1 MKCVLIISLLF
12 DIIFIYVDKVFIK
25 YINNILFKVGFIG
38 EDYNED

>member
-1 MKCVLIISLLF
+1 MKCILIISLLF

-25 YINNILFKVGFIG
+25 YINNILFKVGFID